1 MQVEIKR
8 LDNSLPLPE
17 YKTDGAVG
25 VDLYL
30 RENWVVPPHQA
41 VALPMN
47 VIIKIPAGYM
57 LAVLPRSSLI
67 KKYGLISPHGFGV
80 IDQDYHGPEDEIKLL
95 VYNVTDQPI
104 NLQKGERL
112 GQAVFVKIEK
122 VEWQE
127 IFDDLRSE
135 SRGGFGSTG

>member
-8 LDNSLPLPE
+8 IDNSLPLPE
-17 YKTDGAVG
+17 YKTEGAVG
-25 VDLYL
+25 FDLYL
-30 RENWVVPPHQA
+30 RENCVVGPRQA
-41 VALPMN
+41 AALPMN

-57 LAVLPRSSLI
+57 LAVVPRSSLI

-104 NLQKGERL
+104 NLQRGERL
-112 GQAVFVKIEK
+112 GQAIFVKIEK

-127 IFDDLRSE
+127 SEDDFKDN

>member
-8 LDNSLPLPE
+8 IDNSLPLPE
-17 YKTDGAVG
+17 YQSEGAVG
-25 VDLYL
+25 FDLYL
-30 RENWVVPPHQA
+30 RKDCIVGPGQT

-57 LAVLPRSSLI
+57 LAVVPRSSLI
-67 KKYGLISPHGFGV
+67 KKYGLIAPHGFGV

-95 VYNVTDQPI
+95 VYNITDQQI
-104 NLQKGERL
+104 SLQRGERL
-112 GQAVFVKIEK
+112 GQAVFVKVEK

-127 IFDDLRSE
+127 SEDDFKE
-135 SRGGFGSTG
+135 KSRGGFGSTG